1 MSWGGPLDNLLVV
14 RYLLEMA
21 RALEYLDENSFKIQ
35 AYRRAARSIQELA
48 VPVSEVVEEGGLP
61 SIPGVGKGI
70 ASTIE
75 AWVKDRDFSAL
86 EELRARLPRGLDE
99 LLKVPGIGLKRVRI
113 LHSRLGVETVDDL
126 MDAVRQGRLSGLRS
140 FPGKFVRDLPRLLE
154 QVMNYR
160 GKYLLSDGLARA
172 NEVLSRLAAQGLKAE
187 VTGACRRLS
196 EIIEQVEILVEGSD
210 RVDEIL
216 RNALGAPECEL
227 KGDTLELP
235 AGAGAPPVAVRV
247 VHPEDWAVRLLV
259 TTGSDDHLAALREHA
274 SRMQVEID
282 GGVIRRGSKVR
293 IEHEE
298 DIYRLLDL
306 QFLPP
311 EVREGRDSELAR
323 ARAHTVPE
331 LLGLRDIQ
339 GTIHNHTE
347 MSDGV
352 ASLAAMVRGAR
363 ERGYQWIGISD
374 HSQSAHY
381 AGGLS
386 GEAVAR
392 QHREIDALEE
402 ELGDIVIFRGI
413 ESDILADGSLDYPP
427 EVLERFDFVIA
438 SIHSHM
444 DMDRRRMTR
453 RIVKALRNPFTTIL
467 AHPTG
472 RLLLSREPYAVDMDE
487 VLEEALTNR
496 VAVELNAN
504 PMRLDLD
511 WRLIDPFVSRG
522 GIIAIGPDAHSVAG
536 LDDMAYGIMIA
547 RKGFVTKELCLNTR
561 DARDVRERFRKV

>member
-1 MSWGGPLDNLLVV
+1 MDNLLVAQ
-14 RYLLEMA
+14 YLLEMA

-35 AYRRAARSIQELA
+35 AYRRAARSILEHPA
-48 VPVSEVVEEGGLP
+48 PVSGVAEEGGL
-61 SIPGVGKGI
+61 SRVPGIGKGI

-75 AWVKDRDFSAL
+75 AWVKDRDFSTL
-86 EELRARLPRGLDE
+86 EELRAGLPRGLDE
-99 LLKVPGIGLKRVRI
+99 LLKVPGIGLKRARI
-113 LHSRLGVETVDDL
+113 LHGRLGVETVDEL
-126 MDAVRQGRLSGLRS
+126 MDAVQQGRLAGLRA
-140 FPGKFVRDLPRLLE
+140 FPGKFVQILPRSLE
-154 QVMNYR
+154 LVMSYR
-160 GKYLLSDGLARA
+160 GKYLLSAGLSRA
-172 NEVLSRLAAQGLKAE
+172 DEVLSRLAAQGLNAE
-187 VTGACRRLS
+187 VTGTCRRLS
-196 EIIEQVEILVEGSD
+196 EIVEQVEILVEGSGQD
-210 RVDEIL
+210 GEAL
-216 RNALGAPECEL
+216 RCALGESGCEL
-227 KGDTLELP
+227 VGDTLELP
-235 AGAGAPPVAVRV
+235 AVAGTPPVAVRLV
-247 VHPEDWAVRLLV
+247 PREDWAVRLLT
-259 TTGSDDHLAALREHA
+259 TTGSDAHLAALKDHA
-274 SRMQVEID
+274 SRMQMEIE
-282 GGVIRRGSKVR
+282 GGITLQGREVR
-293 IEHEE
+293 IEQEE

-306 QFLPP
+306 QYLPP

-331 LLGLRDIQ
+331 LIRSTDIR

-352 ASLAAMVRGAR
+352 SSLAAMVRGAR

-381 AGGLS
+381 AGGMS
-386 GEAVAR
+386 EGAVAR

-402 ELGDIVIFRGI
+402 ELDDIAIFRGI

-427 EVLERFDFVIA
+427 EVLEGFDFVIA

-472 RLLLSREPYAVDMDE
+472 RLLLSREPYDVDMDA
-487 VLEEALTNR
+487 VLEEALLNR

-511 WRLIDPFVSRG
+511 WRLMDSFVSRG
-522 GIIAIGPDAHSVAG
+522 GIIAIGPDAHSAAG
-536 LDDMAYGIMIA
+536 LDDMAYGVMIA
-547 RKGFVTKELCLNTR
+547 RKGFVTKESCLNTR
-561 DARDVRERFRKV
+561 DARDVREWFRKA